1 MKEFC
6 HIYIR
11 LISATLGLQPDFDIL
26 LVKCV
31 FIFRDHDIKWRSILE
46 DFNDFQLTTS
56 RKSYGKSR
64 QSDFLLNATRDI
76 DFYLSHLSKSE
87 STLSYALFEFL
98 KAADKKKKITVRLVT
113 IINLENLELARELAR
128 GVTVYHTDGSGG
140 NFCIIDGSIYLYDIE
155 DYSNKTAGYHRHLF
169 SRNPTFVKLQQSL
182 FENLLNHA
190 IPARDKI
197 KELQHGL
204 QREYIKTMQDPSS
217 ILQLVR
223 ERIETAGFDIQALFA
238 TMNSFYRA
246 EADGIIDLLGA
257 ARSRGINVR
266 VLIKIDD
273 EIMKDIPKD
282 MIKKKHDLISVN
294 FIRQPLRSK
303 ITTFIIDQSFSV
315 TIEVNDDS
323 KDNFSEATG
332 LATYSNSESTVFTD
346 YSMFENLW
354 IQAELERQNSLR
366 QAYFKMFNGQK
377 LKDETYK
384 RDWTKKEK

>member
-1 MKEFC
+1 M
-6 HIYIR
+6 
-11 LISATLGLQPDFDIL
+11 
-26 LVKCV
+26 
-31 FIFRDHDIKWRSILE
+31 
-46 DFNDFQLTTS
+46 
-56 RKSYGKSR
+56 
-64 QSDFLLNATRDI
+64 
-76 DFYLSHLSKSE
+76 
-87 STLSYALFEFL
+87 
-98 KAADKKKKITVRLVT
+98 RLVT
-113 IINLENLELARELAR
+113 VINLENLELAQELAR

-140 NFCIIDGSIYLYDIE
+140 NFCIIDGSTYLYDIE
-155 DYSNKTAGYHRHLF
+155 DYGHKTAGYHRHLF
-169 SRNPTFVKLQQSL
+169 SKNPTFVNLQQSL
-182 FENLLNHA
+182 FENLVNHA
-190 IPARDKI
+190 VPARDKI

-246 EADGIIDLLGA
+246 EADGIIDLLGS

-273 EIMKDIPKD
+273 ETMKDIPKH

-377 LKDETYK
+377 LRDETYK
-384 RDWTKKEK
+384 RDWIKKEK